1 MLSGIN
7 ADIEYGGKIYHV
19 QTEDRG
25 VNNPAVTTQLF
36 LGGTI
41 ISTKKTS
48 YADILKV
55 DCLNDVVRDLM
66 KDQHRSMVKDLLSG
80 RFNLEKKKDIKD
92 ITETN
97 KEVAPEK
104 KGLDDVILDYLSSDE
119 EDK

>member
-1 MLSGIN
+1 
-7 ADIEYGGKIYHV
+7 
-19 QTEDRG
+19 
-25 VNNPAVTTQLF
+25 
-36 LGGTI
+36 
-41 ISTKKTS
+41 
-48 YADILKV
+48 
-55 DCLNDVVRDLM
+55 NDVVRDLM